1 MSVVSI
7 LDYGVGNFGSVVRMV
22 EKSGHK
28 AVRIN
33 LPEQILEASK
43 IIIPGVGSFDQG
55 MNYLIQRN
63 FVEALKHFANDE
75 KIKILGI
82 CLGMQLMCS
91 SSEEGTLPG
100 LGLINAKVTLVNSMN
115 GSLKVP
121 HMGWNTL
128 KVLKKNPLIPMTDN
142 HERFY
147 FVHSYKVQCDDK
159 SDILGVTKYGEEFTA
174 AFQRNNLFGVQF
186 HPEKSHKF
194 GLNLISNFMET

>member
-63 FVEALKHFANDE
+63 FVEALKHVANDE

>member
-7 LDYGVGNFGSVVRMV
+7 LDYGAGNFGSVVRMV

-63 FVEALKHFANDE
+63 FVEALKHVANDE